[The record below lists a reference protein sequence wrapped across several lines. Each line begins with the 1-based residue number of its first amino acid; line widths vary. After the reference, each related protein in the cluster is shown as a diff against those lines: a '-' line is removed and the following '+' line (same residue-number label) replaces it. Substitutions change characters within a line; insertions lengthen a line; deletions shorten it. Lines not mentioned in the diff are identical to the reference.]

1 MRRIARFVA
10 ALAAGLT
17 LGVTAPRARA
27 ENLAQA
33 WAIALGVN
41 QRLQSQQ
48 LQSVAAGLDVDAARA
63 ARLPTV
69 RSFALDAGLT
79 SPAKINPTASSG
91 TAARVPGSAVAIP
104 QIAILGPGQSNL
116 PVSLTTATVP
126 LYTGGRIRRNI
137 DSANH
142 QLNSRRA
149 QELRAALDL
158 KLTVAEAYIGVL
170 RAQKNLA
177 VTRSN
182 LEQLSSFLRDVK
194 NRAIEGLA
202 IRSDELAAEVSLSN
216 ARQNTIRAQTTLSS
230 AWSTYNRYLCRPLN
244 QVVALEE
251 LTTLPPAVD
260 WRALAEQAMRVRAEQ
275 AGMDD
280 RQVDDLIQR
289 AIQARPELTDLT
301 EQARSLDAQA
311 DVTRAVV
318 RPQVG
323 FAGAFAYIGANS
335 FVPQGF
341 GAAALYVDWTILD
354 GKGSRRRAESLRAQE
369 RAALLQRND
378 QAADVAL
385 EVRTRWLDLQQARAL
400 VIESRVTVAQS
411 EENIK
416 VVTDRYRLGLST
428 YTEVLDAESRRLQ
441 ALTNFSNA
449 VYDESLALFR
459 LRRSVGD
466 L

>member
-17 LGVTAPRARA
+17 LSVAPPRARA

-33 WAIALGVN
+33 WAVALGVN

-48 LQSVAAGLDVDAARA
+48 LQSVAAGLDVQAARA

-79 SPAKINPTASSG
+79 SPVRINPTTGSG
-91 TAARVPGSAVAIP
+91 ATALATGNATAIP
-104 QIAILGPGQSNL
+104 QISILGPGQSNL
-116 PVSLTTATVP
+116 PLSLTTATIP
-126 LYTGGRIRRNI
+126 LYTAGRIRRNI

-158 KLTVAEAYIGVL
+158 KLAVAEAYIGVL

-182 LEQLSSFLRDVK
+182 IEQLSSFLRDVK

-216 ARQNTIRAQTTLSS
+216 ARQNAIRAQTTLSS
-230 AWSTYNRYLCRPLN
+230 AWATYNRYLCRPLN

-251 LTTLPPAVD
+251 LTVLPPVVD
-260 WRALAEQAMRVRAEQ
+260 WRELAEQAMRVRTEL
-275 AGMDD
+275 AGLDD
-280 RQVDDLIQR
+280 RQVDELIQR
-289 AIQARPELTDLT
+289 ALQSRPELTDLT

-311 DVTRAVV
+311 DVTRAAVQ
-318 RPQVG
+318 PQVG
-323 FAGAFAYIGANS
+323 FAGAFAYIGSNAL
-335 FVPQGF
+335 VTQGY

-369 RAALLQRND
+369 RAAVLQRND

-428 YTEVLDAESRRLQ
+428 YTEVLDAENRRLQ

-449 VYDESLALFR
+449 LYDESLALFR